1 LTNNEVLPINK
12 ELMNSNHFSML
23 FRECITKE
31 LTMKKFISILTLATL
46 CSLPITAT
54 ALADE
59 ASITDVKQTVAQT
72 QVVHLNNAT
81 LEQLQQLKG
90 IGKVKAQAIIDYRM
104 AQGSFNSVHDLL
116 KVKGI
121 GLKVL
126 TDNAKSLA
134 L

>member
-1 LTNNEVLPINK
+1 
-12 ELMNSNHFSML
+12 
-23 FRECITKE
+23 
-31 LTMKKFISILTLATL
+31 MKKFISILTLATL

-104 AQGSFNSVHDLL
+104 AQGSFSSVHDLL